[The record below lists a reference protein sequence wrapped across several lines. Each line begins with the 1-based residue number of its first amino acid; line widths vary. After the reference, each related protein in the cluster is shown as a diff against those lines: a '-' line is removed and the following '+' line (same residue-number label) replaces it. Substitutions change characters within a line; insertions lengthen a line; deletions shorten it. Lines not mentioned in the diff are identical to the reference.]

1 MTAAGIVVVYRAG
14 RCGMCDHRLADGHM
28 QDVQLHVLAPAGTVK
43 VRCSICAECRPT
55 PATLESTTARLL
67 ERILRWY
74 RTTPAA
80 WPGQRVLN
88 HA

>member
-1 MTAAGIVVVYRAG
+1 
-14 RCGMCDHRLADGHM
+14 MCDHRLADGHM

-67 ERILRWY
+67 ERLGLGDIQC
-74 RTTPAA
+74 PACA
-80 WPGQRVLN
+80 RVLLPEPFN
-88 HA
+88 